1 LKQLKHKDPPGRHH
15 PENTTGHSAAIPAVA
30 QLRTQHR
37 RNAMFRTSSDKSLIG
52 LTTSLLLFGLS
63 GLAKA
68 DTEHSTH
75 IACYAS
81 VTTQC
86 KTAGCSKADYDWGYD
101 QCDQY
106 YASSTN
112 SSAAKPKRPR
122 PTGLV
127 STSNNMSFRSTLGAS
142 LDK

>member
-1 LKQLKHKDPPGRHH
+1 
-15 PENTTGHSAAIPAVA
+15 
-30 QLRTQHR
+30 
-37 RNAMFRTSSDKSLIG
+37 MFRTYSDKSLIA
-52 LTTSLLLFGLS
+52 LTASLFLFGLS

-81 VTTQC
+81 VSTQC

>member
-1 LKQLKHKDPPGRHH
+1 MISKTLHKPLL
-15 PENTTGHSAAIPAVA
+15 AVTA
-30 QLRTQHR
+30 SL
-37 RNAMFRTSSDKSLIG
+37 FLIG
-52 LTTSLLLFGLS
+52 TG
-63 GLAKA
+63 AAAMA

-86 KTAGCSKADYDWGYD
+86 KAAGCSKADYDWGFD

-106 YASSTN
+106 YSSSSG

-122 PTGLV
+122 PTGLTA
-127 STSNNMSFRSTLGAS
+127 TSNNMSFRAAHEAS
-142 LDK
+142 LER